1 MILLQDDKGSSRPV
15 LEAKPAHGKTN
26 GLTFAPSMLSLW
38 YSQILPRA
46 ETALSVAMILS
57 TVRELGS
64 LIVALSL
71 CKAAARN
78 AKKKP
83 QFQNNG
89 LRDFT
94 KQIRIIHCKEI
105 TLFA

>member
-1 MILLQDDKGSSRPV
+1 V
-15 LEAKPAHGKTN
+15 LEAKSADRNVKF
-26 GLTFAPSMLSLW
+26 LTFAPSMLSLW

-57 TVRELGS
+57 AVRELGS

-71 CKAAARN
+71 CKAAARK

-83 QFQNNG
+83 QFQMEFSTF
-89 LRDFT
+89 LS
-94 KQIRIIHCKEI
+94 K
-105 TLFA
+105 